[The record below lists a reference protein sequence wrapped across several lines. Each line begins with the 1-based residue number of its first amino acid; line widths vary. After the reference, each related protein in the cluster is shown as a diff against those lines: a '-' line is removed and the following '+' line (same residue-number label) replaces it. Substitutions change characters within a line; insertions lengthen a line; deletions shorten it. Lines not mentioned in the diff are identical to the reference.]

1 MNKVLVIQTAFIG
14 DAILTLPMI
23 QKLKEIFDNVE
34 LQVLCIPS
42 TQEIFS
48 ASPYVDEIIVYDKKG
63 KDKSLF
69 SLIKLISKIWSEK
82 YSRIYSP
89 HRSFRTSL
97 IVKFSSVKL
106 TFGFDNSSLKG
117 VYNYLIKYDSKK
129 HELQRNLDLIGYSY
143 DSDGWK
149 IKPELNL
156 LKVKVT
162 PLEKIFVNY
171 NSKSKYAVVA
181 PGSVWKTKRYPA
193 EFYLS
198 IIKYLVA
205 RKYFVLLIG
214 GEKDKVLCES
224 FESEFSE
231 NVKSVAGKFS
241 LTESVLLLAN
251 AAILISNDSA
261 PTHLGMCADIPVLTI
276 YCSTVPDFGFF
287 PYNVASN
294 YISYNDLA
302 CKPCGIHGH
311 NKCPVGTF
319 ECAFKLKPEVVI
331 SKIEEMLNDRNKKL

>member
-1 MNKVLVIQTAFIG
+1 MNKILVVQTAFIG

-23 QKLKEIFDNVE
+23 QKLKEILNDINI
-34 LQVLCIPS
+34 QVLCIPS

-48 ASPYVDEIIVYDKKG
+48 ASPYVDKVIAYDKKG
-63 KDKSLF
+63 RDKSLL
-69 SLIKLISKIWSEK
+69 SLIKLISKIRSEK

-97 IVKFSSVKL
+97 IVKFSGVKL
-106 TFGFDNSSLKG
+106 TFGFNSSSLKG
-117 VYNYLIKYDSKK
+117 VYNYIIKYDSKK
-129 HELQRNLDLIGYSY
+129 HEIQRNLDLIGYSY
-143 DSDGWK
+143 DSESWK
-149 IKPELNL
+149 IKPELNFSGI
-156 LKVKVT
+156 KAI

-171 NSKSKYAVVA
+171 KSRSKYIVVA

-198 IIKYLVA
+198 IIKYLVG
-205 RKYFVLLIG
+205 RKYFVLLLG
-214 GEKDKVLCES
+214 GEKDIALCNS
-224 FESEFSE
+224 LESEFRE

-241 LTESVLLLAN
+241 LTESVLLLSN
-251 AAILISNDSA
+251 AEMLISNDSA

-276 YCSTVPDFGFF
+276 YCSTVPDFGFY
-287 PYNVASN
+287 PYNAASS
-294 YISYNDLA
+294 YISYNDLT

-311 NKCPVGTF
+311 EKCPVGTF
-319 ECAFKLKPEVVI
+319 ECAFKLEPEIVI